1 MSQSAESEPPPEKKP
16 ASAEVSSSE
25 PETAAEESFSDLL
38 EQFERQQE
46 KPASREGGVLT
57 GTVVSVRDDGVFVD
71 MGRKSEAFLPLETR
85 SEKDDDPQLSVGDSV
100 DVSITGR
107 SPDGYLLLSRVIAE
121 RPQNWA
127 QFEWAFSTGAAIAG
141 TVTEAIKGGLAVDVG
156 VPAFMP
162 ASRSGGKDASELE
175 ELVGTEVRCR
185 IIQLDVDDEN
195 VIVDRRVL
203 LEEEKQRQRDEA
215 IARLEPGAVVQGTV
229 RNIRDFGA
237 FLDLGGV
244 DALLHAK
251 DLSWDRTSDVSA
263 VLSEG
268 DSLEVKVLKIED
280 SGKRI
285 SVGRKQL
292 APDPWTL
299 IGEQLKVGDRRK
311 GEVKLLKDFGAFVAL
326 EPGVEGLVHVSEMSW
341 ARRVRHPRDLLKVG
355 EFVDVVVLDINTAD
369 QRISLGIKQVL
380 GDPWERIG
388 EDFPVGKVVAGTVR
402 NLTKFGAFVE
412 IAEGIEGL
420 VHVSDLTTERRVNH
434 PSEVLK
440 VDQKIQAA
448 IVEIDPPKRRL
459 KLSIKKLEPDGQDNF
474 IQEAKLG
481 DTVTGRVVKVRRG
494 QATIELGEGV
504 KAICRWDESAEETAS
519 EAAESPRSAQ
529 DVSSLGEMLRSAWQ
543 AGAGGGSGSARP
555 EDLKRG
561 QVRSF
566 KITAVDAKRRSIDLN
581 LDRSGS

>member
-1 MSQSAESEPPPEKKP
+1 MSQSAESESPPEKKP
-16 ASAEVSSSE
+16 ASVDVSSSE

-100 DVSITGR
+100 DVSISRR

-121 RPQNWA
+121 RPRNWA

-156 VPAFMP
+156 VRAFMP

-175 ELVGTEVRCR
+175 KLVGTEVRCR

-229 RNIRDFGA
+229 SSIRDFGA
-237 FLDLGGV
+237 FIDLGGV

-280 SGKRI
+280 RGKRI

-292 APDPWTL
+292 TPDPWTL
-299 IGEQLKVGDRRK
+299 IGEKLEVGDRRNGK
-311 GEVKLLKDFGAFVAL
+311 VKLLKDFGAFIEL

-355 EFVDVVVLDINTAD
+355 EFVDVVVLEINAAER
-369 QRISLGIKQVL
+369 RISLGIKQVL

-420 VHVSDLTTERRVNH
+420 VHVSDLTAERRVNH

-448 IVEIDPPKRRL
+448 IVEVDPPKRRL
-459 KLSIKKLEPDGQDNF
+459 KLSIKKLEPDGQDSF

-481 DTVTGRVVKVRRG
+481 DTVTGRVLKVRRG

-543 AGAGGGSGSARP
+543 GGAGGGSGSARP

-566 KITAVDAKRRSIDLN
+566 KIAALDAKRRSIDLN
-581 LDRSGS
+581 LDMSSS